1 VRRTVLAEFVDGSR
15 DAANQLVSNLQRA
28 GDLIQAFKQVAVDRS
43 QADRRHFD
51 LRVAT
56 EQIVASVV
64 PNLPKP
70 RCLLTLDIPSDVILD
85 SYPGAYGQVL
95 TNLIFN
101 AVRHGFADG
110 LGGNILVEASDLGTD
125 QVEITFT
132 DDGRGI
138 PEEVQ
143 RHVFDPFFTTQR
155 ARGSTGL
162 GLYIVH
168 SLVTEQLGGRITVI
182 SSLGKGTSISM
193 TLPLVA
199 PSQAAEPTSALRRFK
214 TYGDIP
220 M

>member
-1 VRRTVLAEFVDGSR
+1 
-15 DAANQLVSNLQRA
+15 
-28 GDLIQAFKQVAVDRS
+28 
-43 QADRRHFD
+43 
-51 LRVAT
+51 
-56 EQIVASVV
+56 
-64 PNLPKP
+64 
-70 RCLLTLDIPSDVILD
+70 
-85 SYPGAYGQVL
+85 
-95 TNLIFN
+95 
-101 AVRHGFADG
+101 
-110 LGGNILVEASDLGTD
+110 LVEASDLGTD